1 MNPQPPEAAFYHFNA
16 PAARII
22 VLDGSNIVFLRHLC
36 SPFKLRRVNLSFIV
50 NPYR

>member
-22 VLDGSNIVFLRHLC
+22 VLDGSNIVCFAPPLFVVQT
-36 SPFKLRRVNLSFIV
+36 SASKFIIYSQ
-50 NPYR
+50 PI

>member
-22 VLDGSNIVFLRHLC
+22 VLDGAISYVFA
-36 SPFKLRRVNLSFIV
+36 SPLFVVQTSASKFIIYSQ
-50 NPYR
+50 PI

>member
-22 VLDGSNIVFLRHLC
+22 VLDGCSIVCFCATSVRRSNFGE
-36 SPFKLRRVNLSFIV
+36 
-50 NPYR
+50 

>member
-22 VLDGSNIVFLRHLC
+22 VLDGSNIVCFC
-36 SPFKLRRVNLSFIV
+36 ATSVRRSNFSEFFNLI
-50 NPYR
+50 YL